1 MEKNCGEPR
10 LVARR
15 RDDFIPSGDSR
26 LLIEAGARLVSQ
38 PSAADAC
45 ADDSG
50 NMGLDAGNSEPAA
63 RTFGLYLAERTKRR
77 YASSIEFG
85 RKTWPRRLKRQTD
98 DLLPNLGS

>member
-45 ADDSG
+45 ADDSR

-77 YASSIEFG
+77 YASLIEFG